1 LAALHLLL
9 VTTPHKDLP
18 LKSIQVNWFW
28 QLCGFIKLLRPAILV
43 RSQCLRQL
51 FKKANKIM
59 KKDSNSILGDIVF
72 AFTLASLWISFY
84 LATVVGEFNIFGIAG
99 VVRYSWIMLLFIIV
113 PVLSILIGIRLKK
126 WAKIIKRISLLL
138 IFVYQY

>member
-1 LAALHLLL
+1 
-9 VTTPHKDLP
+9 
-18 LKSIQVNWFW
+18 
-28 QLCGFIKLLRPAILV
+28 
-43 RSQCLRQL
+43 
-51 FKKANKIM
+51 M